1 MGRGWTAADPGPR
14 RADAVF
20 AIAACAVLAAYNN
33 VAGMRPWHGRRYTML
48 NVCATAAALSAAAA
62 SGLTATEMG
71 LGREELPP
79 GLRLGTRVAAV
90 TACGWLAI
98 ATVPA
103 ARSLLRDER
112 ITGLTGREVAC
123 QVMVRIPLGTVL
135 WEETAFRGVLQA
147 ALRRVMPGGAAV
159 GATSGVFG
167 IWHIR
172 PTIGAL
178 RANGLAAGPG
188 KTLAAVT
195 AAVAATAAGGVLFSW
210 LRARS
215 GSLAAPVLLHLA
227 TNCPGLLAAY
237 AVARIERGE
246 RLDHGAPAS

>member
-1 MGRGWTAADPGPR
+1 
-14 RADAVF
+14 VF

-33 VAGMRPWHGRRYTML
+33 VAGTRPWHGRRYTVL

-71 LGREELPP
+71 LGREQLPR

-98 ATVPA
+98 AAVPA
-103 ARSLLRDER
+103 ARPVLRDER
-112 ITGLTGREVAC
+112 ITGLTGREIAC

-159 GATSGVFG
+159 AATSGVFG

-188 KTLAAVT
+188 RTLAAVT

-210 LRARS
+210 LRERS

-237 AVARIERGE
+237 AVARIERGA

>member
-1 MGRGWTAADPGPR
+1 MGRGWRAPDPGPR

-33 VAGMRPWHGRRYTML
+33 VAGMRPWHGRRYTVL
-48 NVCATAAALSAAAA
+48 NACATAAALSAAAA

-71 LGREELPP
+71 LGREELTP

-98 ATVPA
+98 AAVPA
-103 ARSLLRDER
+103 ARPVLRDER
-112 ITGLTGREVAC
+112 VTGLTGREVAY

-147 ALRRVMPGGAAV
+147 ALCRVMPGGAAV
-159 GATSGVFG
+159 AAASGVFG

-215 GSLAAPVLLHLA
+215 GSVAAPVLLHLA

-237 AVARIERGE
+237 AVARIERGA
-246 RLDHGAPAS
+246 RPDHGAPAS